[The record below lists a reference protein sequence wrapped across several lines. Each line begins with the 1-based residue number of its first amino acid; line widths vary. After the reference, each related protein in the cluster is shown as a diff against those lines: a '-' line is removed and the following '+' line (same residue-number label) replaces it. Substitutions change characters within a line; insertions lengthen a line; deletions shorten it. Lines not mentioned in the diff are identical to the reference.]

1 MEKERIYNISELF
14 QSIDLQCIAPEDV
27 IRRLFQSPTW
37 FSYVNDRLVY
47 KDFIMPDNVDEDLD
61 TLINWYTNKK
71 SKKVKYSGV
80 KLRRAFLELPPVE
93 QRKVGLA
100 LLTGGMTDVEWVCKR
115 LDNYKPSWDKDWVIN
130 WHPCYVD
137 SVKSAWIKFKS
148 KFCGRLLVQF
158 IDKEFIQKHLDEL
171 LEHDELYFGIC
182 RRFLA
187 EPWFTVDPIRLAKC
201 TSINAYLSIMVQT
214 SEGITDETARRLLY
228 QWIATIASKLKSRFS
243 IFKREHIF
251 WRYSNVEHRV
261 IYSWGIDTA
270 LYYLLKMQKYDV
282 VGEFL
287 EWDQMIY
294 TKYYSQLCSEEDSPG
309 NQEIFVDVILANFPE
324 EYKYLCN
331 LNEDSYNYAYSA
343 GQPFTM
349 PRIHPWLC
357 DNETLYPPYL
367 NSRQNVNDTVECNS
381 GNYVEQ
387 QHPKETQPFWG
398 SEDDFQKFLEGHPDL
413 RNLVEKLELK
423 PILYDKDNSLI
434 SENVDDCPF

>member
-1 MEKERIYNISELF
+1 
-14 QSIDLQCIAPEDV
+14 
-27 IRRLFQSPTW
+27 
-37 FSYVNDRLVY
+37 
-47 KDFIMPDNVDEDLD
+47 
-61 TLINWYTNKK
+61 
-71 SKKVKYSGV
+71 
-80 KLRRAFLELPPVE
+80 
-93 QRKVGLA
+93 
-100 LLTGGMTDVEWVCKR
+100 MT
-115 LDNYKPSWDKDWVIN
+115 
-130 WHPCYVD
+130 
-137 SVKSAWIKFKS
+137 
-148 KFCGRLLVQF
+148 
-158 IDKEFIQKHLDEL
+158 
-171 LEHDELYFGIC
+171 
-182 RRFLA
+182 
-187 EPWFTVDPIRLAKC
+187 
-201 TSINAYLSIMVQT
+201 
-214 SEGITDETARRLLY
+214 
-228 QWIATIASKLKSRFS
+228 
-243 IFKREHIF
+243 
-251 WRYSNVEHRV
+251 
-261 IYSWGIDTA
+261 
-270 LYYLLKMQKYDV
+270 KYDV
-282 VGEFL
+282 VGELL
-287 EWDQMIY
+287 EWDQMIS
-294 TKYYSQLCSEEDSPG
+294 TKYYSQLCSEEDSPD

>member
-1 MEKERIYNISELF
+1 
-14 QSIDLQCIAPEDV
+14 
-27 IRRLFQSPTW
+27 
-37 FSYVNDRLVY
+37 
-47 KDFIMPDNVDEDLD
+47 MPDNVDEDLD

-93 QRKVGLA
+93 QRKVGLP

-228 QWIATIASKLKSRFS
+228 LWIATIASKLKSRFS

-282 VGEFL
+282 VAS
-287 EWDQMIY
+287 
-294 TKYYSQLCSEEDSPG
+294 KS
-309 NQEIFVDVILANFPE
+309 
-324 EYKYLCN
+324 
-331 LNEDSYNYAYSA
+331 
-343 GQPFTM
+343 
-349 PRIHPWLC
+349 
-357 DNETLYPPYL
+357 
-367 NSRQNVNDTVECNS
+367 
-381 GNYVEQ
+381 
-387 QHPKETQPFWG
+387 
-398 SEDDFQKFLEGHPDL
+398 
-413 RNLVEKLELK
+413 
-423 PILYDKDNSLI
+423 
-434 SENVDDCPF
+434 